1 MFEPMGD
8 HRISSTTSKT
18 DNPPAVFIGGSAV
31 GYYGNQDDRQIDES
45 LEVESEAFSH
55 TLCANWEKIAQ
66 RAASEKTRVCLLRT
80 GVVLSKEGG
89 ALKKMTLPYSLGLG
103 GPIGLG
109 KQFFPWIHIDDM
121 VGGILHLL
129 QDKNAQG
136 VFNFTAPHPVTN
148 RTFSKTL
155 AETLH
160 RPHVLFTPSM
170 ILKFILGS
178 PANC

>member
-1 MFEPMGD
+1 
-8 HRISSTTSKT
+8 
-18 DNPPAVFIGGSAV
+18 
-31 GYYGNQDDRQIDES
+31 
-45 LEVESEAFSH
+45 
-55 TLCANWEKIAQ
+55 
-66 RAASEKTRVCLLRT
+66 
-80 GVVLSKEGG
+80 
-89 ALKKMTLPYSLGLG
+89 MTLPYSLGLG

-170 ILKFILGS
+170 ILKFILGES
-178 PANC
+178 SQLLLDSQKVLPKALEKSGYQFQFSEVSTALDNLLRVKR